1 MWKALN
7 DRAFL
12 KKNAGKGAFRSW
24 LFITFARG
32 RGFGSAKTCEKKTRR
47 YVLLALENVGNFQFE
62 CKNSVMALTLWRGL
76 LLLHLYSKVSYDLQA
91 KDCGIAVPRFRFK
104 VNVLV
109 AAGGH
114 KEN

>member
-1 MWKALN
+1 
-7 DRAFL
+7 
-12 KKNAGKGAFRSW
+12 
-24 LFITFARG
+24 
-32 RGFGSAKTCEKKTRR
+32 
-47 YVLLALENVGNFQFE
+47 
-62 CKNSVMALTLWRGL
+62 MALTLWRGL

-91 KDCGIAVPRFRFK
+91 KDCGIAVPHFRFK